1 MAIVSTMVG
10 AATLARIAPG
20 ARTSDS
26 VLVGPSHISRH
37 HVHDCQ
43 PADRTHDVKARHGC
57 GVERPRSR
65 LISEHGGTTRIA
77 YDLPSSLMSVL
88 NNEERSP

>member
-65 LISEHGGTTRIA
+65 ADLRGWWHDKDR